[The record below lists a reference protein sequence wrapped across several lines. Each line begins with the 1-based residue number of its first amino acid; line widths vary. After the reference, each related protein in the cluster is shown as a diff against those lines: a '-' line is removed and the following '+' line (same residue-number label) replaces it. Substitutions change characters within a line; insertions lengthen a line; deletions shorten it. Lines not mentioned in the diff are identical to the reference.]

1 MKENFF
7 SIDRRKFLQ
16 TSAMAAG
23 VMAVAPLQVACTA
36 TTQQEVN
43 RSNFGGVQLGAI
55 TYSFRSMPTSPG
67 DVLAYSLA
75 SGLGSLEM
83 MGDVAESYAGRP
95 ASPPRQGGGMPRQ
108 APGEPQ
114 PQLTPAQQRE
124 QEEARA
130 AQAEATRLF
139 NESVLA
145 WRRSVPMS
153 KYEELA
159 KIYKMAG
166 INIHLL
172 KLQPSANSTD
182 EELDYMFNVCKAVGA
197 EGLCTELSPQVAER
211 VQPFAAKHG
220 KYMVFHQHQQF
231 SDDPRYNPDRSGNG
245 SNLDF
250 IKGGGYDAYLKYDN
264 VRFNFDMGHYFG
276 STGKDP
282 REIVEKY
289 HERIFTCHVKDK
301 TGPDSTDPQGYFNKP
316 WGQGDTPLKEFLLY
330 IQSNAGKPG
339 WPVHCDIELEY
350 NIPEGS
356 NAVIETRR
364 CVEWARNVLV
374 NK

>member
-1 MKENFF
+1 
-7 SIDRRKFLQ
+7 
-16 TSAMAAG
+16 
-23 VMAVAPLQVACTA
+23 
-36 TTQQEVN
+36 
-43 RSNFGGVQLGAI
+43 
-55 TYSFRSMPTSPG
+55 
-67 DVLAYSLA
+67 
-75 SGLGSLEM
+75 

-95 ASPPRQGGGMPRQ
+95 TRPAQQGGGQPRQ
-108 APGEPQ
+108 DPNQPP

-124 QEEARA
+124 REEAQA

-159 KIYKMAG
+159 RIYKMAG
-166 INIHLL
+166 INIHIL
-172 KLQPSANSTD
+172 KLSPNMNSTD

-197 EGLCTELSPQVAER
+197 EGLCAELNLQLAER

-220 KYMVFHQHQQF
+220 KFMIFHNHEQF
-231 SDDPRYNPDRSGNG
+231 SSDPRYMRDRG
-245 SNLDF
+245 SDFLDA
-250 IKGGGYDAYLKYDN
+250 GGYDAYLKYDN
-264 VRFNFDMGHYFG
+264 ARFNFDMGHYYG
-276 STGKDP
+276 TTGKDP

-289 HERIFTCHVKDK
+289 HERIFSCHVKDK
-301 TGPDSTDPQGYFNKP
+301 TGPDTTPGNANRV
-316 WGQGDTPLKEFLLY
+316 WGQGETPLKEFLLY

-339 WPVHCDIELEY
+339 WPIHCDIELEY
-350 NIPEGS
+350 EIPAGS

-374 NK
+374 K